1 MEIVIAVC
9 LGLWFVLAG
18 GFTTFMVCRD
28 FNRVQKN
35 SADKKEAGDE

>member
-9 LGLWFVLAG
+9 LGLWFTLAG

-28 FNRVQKN
+28 FNKPQKETVE
-35 SADKKEAGDE
+35 KEEAGDE

>member
-9 LGLWFVLAG
+9 LGLWFALAG

-28 FNRVQKN
+28 FGETQKKP
-35 SADKKEAGDE
+35 ADKEAADE